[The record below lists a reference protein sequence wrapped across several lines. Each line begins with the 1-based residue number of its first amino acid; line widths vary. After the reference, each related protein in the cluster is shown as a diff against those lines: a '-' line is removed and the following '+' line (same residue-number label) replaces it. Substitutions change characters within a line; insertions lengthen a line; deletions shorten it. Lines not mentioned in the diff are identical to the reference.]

1 MTDAT
6 TTDRDKT
13 VSLSNGTD
21 DVEQLI
27 DRRVREEVD
36 RRLGD
41 LEDRVADLADRL
53 DETADRTA
61 RDAADDRRRIYE
73 LEERVDTLEKA
84 ASEAGSEASHPEG
97 DGGEERAADTS
108 DRPQTPLER
117 VVTVPDHM
125 ATDEL
130 TANVGR
136 ARFIAR
142 GVMDYTRDVPAGR
155 ALRSSELRRVLVAG
169 TDAKGHGQTV
179 TRVIETLEEL
189 GGDGVRV
196 VERRGER
203 RVVFDESAAR
213 RLERLGSSST
223 ADGGG
228 HDVVTDAVG

>member
-27 DRRVREEVD
+27 ERRVREEVN
-36 RRLGD
+36 RRLAD
-41 LEDRVADLADRL
+41 LEQRVDDLADRL
-53 DETADRTA
+53 DETAERTA
-61 RDAADDRRRIYE
+61 RDAADDRRRIHE
-73 LEERVDTLEKA
+73 LEERVETLEEA
-84 ASEAGSEASHPEG
+84 ASEASHPKG
-97 DGGEERAADTS
+97 DGTEEPAADTA

-125 ATDEL
+125 AADEL

-179 TRVIETLEEL
+179 TRVIETLDEL
-189 GGDGVRV
+189 GGDTVRV

-203 RVVFDESAAR
+203 RVVFDETAAAR
-213 RLERLGSSST
+213 LARLSSTST